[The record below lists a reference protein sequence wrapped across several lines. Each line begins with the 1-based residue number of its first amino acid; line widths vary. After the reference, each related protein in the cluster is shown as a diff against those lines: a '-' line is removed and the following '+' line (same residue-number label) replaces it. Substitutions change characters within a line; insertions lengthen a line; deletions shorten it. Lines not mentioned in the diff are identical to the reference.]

1 MPLTCVALDL
11 ETTGLNAER
20 DAIIEIGCV
29 KLEDGRITDE
39 WSTLVNPGRPIPLG
53 ITQLTGISSADVA
66 QAPPLALVGPSLL
79 RFVGSLPIV
88 GHNIGFDLGF
98 LAQFDLFRQN
108 LAIDTFDL
116 ATVLLPRQDRYNL
129 TSLAGRF
136 DIPLTDAHRALDD
149 ARASLRLFLAL
160 IEFGSRLPPDLLV
173 EIRRL
178 TAHSQ
183 WALRPIFHE
192 MAALA
197 AVNQPRRAA
206 SQVVP
211 GRLRW
216 TEPVGD
222 AALHPRRVPLPL
234 DAAALTGLLAPGG
247 RLASIFPAYEHR
259 PQQLDMLAAVSDAF
273 SHSHH
278 LLVEAGAG
286 TGKSLA
292 YLLPAAQ
299 YAVQNDTRV
308 VVSTNTINLQDQL
321 VGKDIPALQPLLTAP
336 ARVALVKGRA
346 NYLCPRRFNYLRSR
360 SDLSDDEVRLLVKA
374 LVWLQHTQTG
384 DRDEMMM
391 TSAAEQI
398 VWSRVCAERD
408 SCSASQCQTLAS
420 GPCFFQ
426 QARNQ
431 AESAHLI
438 VVNHALLLADIA
450 VENRLL
456 PAYDH
461 LIMDEAHHL
470 ENAITQQMGFQVT
483 AASFLAFLNELQP
496 AGGGRGG
503 GLLSAVREQAAAA
516 AFDAA
521 SPLWLWLRTGQEAV
535 GACRERLPDF
545 LRTLLAFAAEQSQG
559 NTAYDQR
566 VRLTPSARVQPLWDR
581 VEIQWDHLA
590 AAWRRLRTQVEHL
603 RQALIVLAQD
613 NPAVFETL
621 AVELTGAAQ
630 HLRSLDEQVSALV
643 SNPDRNGIYW
653 LELAAESERAD
664 ADPLFRLSLRAAP
677 LQVGGLVEQHLL
689 RDKQTVIMTSATLR
703 TAGSFDFLAE
713 RLHAWDAP
721 TLAVGSPFD
730 YQASTLLCLPTDIP
744 DPSAAGYQTAVER
757 AIVEIGR
764 ATGGRM
770 LVLFTAYNQLKRT
783 RDAIAPLL
791 ALNDIVVFE
800 QGSGTSRRQLMENF
814 KNTGRSVLLGTRSFW
829 EGVDIPG
836 DALSCLVIVRL
847 PFAVP
852 NDPIFA
858 ARSEAIEEPFLHYA
872 VPDAILRFS
881 QGFGRLI
888 RTKSDRG
895 VCVILDRRVLSKQYG
910 QEFIESLPTCT
921 LFKGPLSI
929 VPEQAARW
937 LNRPR
942 PTECPA
948 E

>member
-66 QAPPLALVGPSLL
+66 QAPPLALVGPPLL
-79 RFVGSLPIV
+79 RFVGNLPIV

-116 ATVLLPRQDRYNL
+116 ATVLLPRQERYNL
-129 TSLAGRF
+129 TTLAARF
-136 DIPLTDAHRALDD
+136 NITLADAHRALDD
-149 ARASLRLFLAL
+149 ARASLHLFLAL
-160 IEFGSRLPPDLLV
+160 IEVGSRLAPAVLA

-197 AVNQPRRAA
+197 ASTDPRRATP
-206 SQVVP
+206 QVVP
-211 GRLRW
+211 GRTRW
-216 TEPVGD
+216 TDAGYD
-222 AALHPRRVPLPL
+222 AALHPRRVPMAL
-234 DAAALTGLLAPGG
+234 DVDALADLLAPGG
-247 RLASIFPAYEHR
+247 RLAAIFPGYEHR
-259 PQQLDMLAAVSDAF
+259 PQQVDMLRGVADAF
-273 SHSHH
+273 NNAHH
-278 LLVEAGAG
+278 LLVEAGTG

-299 YAVQNDTRV
+299 YAIQNDTRV

-321 VGKDIPALQPLLTAP
+321 VGKDIPALQPLLATP
-336 ARVALVKGRA
+336 ARVALVKGRT

-360 SDLSDDEVRLLVKA
+360 SDLSEDEVHLLVKV
-374 LVWLQHTQTG
+374 LIWLQHTQTG
-384 DRDEMMM
+384 DRDEMMF
-391 TSAAEQI
+391 TKATEQP

-408 SCSASQCQTLAS
+408 SCSTAQCQTLPG

-456 PAYDH
+456 PAYAH
-461 LIMDEAHHL
+461 LIVDEAHHL

-483 AASFLAFLNELQP
+483 AASFLAFLNELYP

-503 GLLSAVREQAAAA
+503 GLLSTVRQQVAGV
-516 AFDAA
+516 AFGTR
-521 SPLWLWLRTGQEAV
+521 SQLWLWLQRSQDAV
-535 GACRERLPDF
+535 TTSRERLPDF
-545 LRTLLAFAAEQSQG
+545 LRTLLAFVAEQTQG
-559 NTAYDQR
+559 STAYDQR

-590 AAWRRLRTQVEHL
+590 VAWRQLCEQIEHL
-603 RQALIVLAQD
+603 RQALVILAQD
-613 NPAVFETL
+613 DPAAFETSATEL
-621 AVELTGAAQ
+621 AGAAQ
-630 HLRSLDEQVSALV
+630 HLRNLDEQVSALV
-643 SNPDRNGIYW
+643 SHPDQNGIYW
-653 LELAAESERAD
+653 LELAAENERTD

-677 LQVGGLVEQHLL
+677 LQVGGLVAQHLL
-689 RDKQTVIMTSATLR
+689 RDKQAVIMTSATLR

-713 RLHAWDAP
+713 RLHAWDVP

-730 YQASTLLCLPTDIP
+730 YAASTLLCLPTDIP
-744 DPSAAGYQTAVER
+744 DPNAQGYQTAVER
-757 AIVEIGR
+757 AIVDIGR
-764 ATGGRM
+764 ATKGRM

-783 RDAIAPLL
+783 RDAITPLL

-800 QGSGTSRRQLMENF
+800 QGGGASRRQLMENF
-814 KNTGRSVLLGTRSFW
+814 KNTERSVLLGTRSFW

-836 DALSCLVIVRL
+836 EALSCLVIVRL

-858 ARSEAIEEPFLHYA
+858 ARSEAVEEPFLHYA

-888 RTKSDRG
+888 RTRSDRG

-910 QEFIESLPTCT
+910 QQFIESLPTCT

-929 VPEQAARW
+929 LPEQAARW
-937 LNRPR
+937 LAPPADRAPR
-942 PTECPA
+942 
-948 E
+948 